1 MYSWNTIL
9 YESDIPVDL
18 LLERRRAKLVRSK
31 SGCAIRSAG
40 GLDGGPSVVFWCG
53 EGLRMYW
60 RRPME
65 GGAGAR
71 FFGVARMYWR
81 RPMEGGAGARP
92 SRSPST
98 SHPCQHLRLG
108 NETLPINPQIPAQ
121 SSAAA
126 RVVPSVFQPARC
138 WAAGD
143 NLQLDLDMASQPALV
158 SRNRRG
164 AEAATGAWA
173 TPATRTDRIEF
184 IWTVFRLSGG
194 IACKFSETGWKRIL
208 SWTKAYFTDTD
219 HTFSNIISRDDTS
232 TMANLKER
240 LWSGLPKQLKPSSHR
255 QSELWASRVVHALS
269 LWQRGESNNE
279 RRGRSSAWWGRRAHG
294 FPAGAQDSGGLIQ
307 KLAPCSP
314 FIIIIIEIHTFKFLK
329 NQDKKI

>member
-9 YESDIPVDL
+9 YESHIPVDL
-18 LLERRRAKLVRSK
+18 LLERQRAKLERSK

-60 RRPME
+60 RRP
-65 GGAGAR
+65 
-71 FFGVARMYWR
+71 
-81 RPMEGGAGARP
+81 

-98 SHPCQHLRLG
+98 SHPWQHLRLG
-108 NETLPINPQIPAQ
+108 NEMLPINPQIPAQ

-194 IACKFSETGWKRIL
+194 IACKFSETRWKRIL
-208 SWTKAYFTDTD
+208 SWTKAYFAETD
-219 HTFSNIISRDDTS
+219 HTFSNIISRD
-232 TMANLKER
+232 
-240 LWSGLPKQLKPSSHR
+240 
-255 QSELWASRVVHALS
+255 
-269 LWQRGESNNE
+269 
-279 RRGRSSAWWGRRAHG
+279 
-294 FPAGAQDSGGLIQ
+294 
-307 KLAPCSP
+307 
-314 FIIIIIEIHTFKFLK
+314 
-329 NQDKKI
+329 